1 MSDIDPRDHAGNR
14 TGPAFEALV
23 EVMRRLR
30 APDGCPWDRVQTLQ
44 TLKTYVIEEAYEVL
58 EAIDEGRPAA
68 LREELG
74 DLLLQVIFQA
84 RIMEEQGDFAIA
96 DVCDAAVAKLVSRH
110 PHVFGQEA
118 RAADAGEVL
127 ARWEGYKRREGRGL
141 LDGVPPSLP
150 ALLMA
155 LRISDKVRNVGFDW
169 PDTQGAVDKL
179 DEEVLELKAA
189 IESGDVA
196 RIEDE
201 MGDVLFTVANLARNF
216 RLNPE
221 EALRR
226 MLLRFRRRF
235 AHIET
240 TLAAQGRTVDGQSL
254 QALDALWEEAKALER
269 E

>member
-1 MSDIDPRDHAGNR
+1 MQNPETIDR
-14 TGPAFEALV
+14 TGPAFEAMV

-30 APDGCPWDRVQTLQ
+30 APDGCPWDRAQTLK

-58 EAIDEGRPAA
+58 EAIDDGQPAS

-74 DLLLQVIFQA
+74 DLLLQVVFQA
-84 RIMEEQGDFAIA
+84 RVMEEAGEFNIA

-110 PHVFGQEA
+110 PHVFGDEEKA
-118 RAADAGEVL
+118 TSAADVL
-127 ARWEGYKRREGRGL
+127 SRWEVYKRREGRGL
-141 LDGVPPSLP
+141 LDGVPQSLP

-179 DEEVLELKAA
+179 DEEVAEFKEA
-189 IESGDVA
+189 IASEDLA

-201 MGDVLFTVANLARNF
+201 MGDLLFSVANLARNF

-221 EALRR
+221 ESLRR
-226 MLLRFRRRF
+226 MLLRFRSRF
-235 AHIET
+235 QHIESE
-240 TLAAQGRTVDGQSL
+240 LVAQGKTLDGQSL
-254 QALDALWEEAKALER
+254 QTLDALWEDAKVLER
-269 E
+269 A